1 MKTQQQYADLIQEVE
16 DGYGDPLALYAELK
30 YLATF
35 FADAAK
41 QIEPLAIDA
50 ASRYNEKTFQ
60 YQGFQFTRKEGSTI
74 YSFANVPQWVGLKKQ
89 LEHIEKL
96 AKQAAR
102 ASVLTGGG
110 HVVDENGEVIEPAE
124 SKTGKS
130 SLSIKPI

>member
-30 YLATF
+30 YLANF

-41 QIEPLAIDA
+41 QIETLAIDA
-50 ASRYNEKTFQ
+50 ASRYNDKTFQ
-60 YQGFQFTRKEGSTI
+60 YQGFQFTRKEGSTL
-74 YSFANVPQWVGLKKQ
+74 YSFANVPQWVALKEQ
-89 LEHIEKL
+89 MQRIEEL
-96 AKQAAR
+96 AKQAAKT
-102 ASVLTGGG
+102 SILTGGG
-110 HVVDENGEVIEPAE
+110 HVVTEDGEVIEPAE